1 MIKGLTYMEQF
12 QARVMS
18 YGGIW
23 RSNKVYFDVF
33 KGCVRAR
40 YMPYYPRESKEDQTI
55 TCDAQTGIFHFLFWE
70 KTLQVRGLFYLQK
83 SKIKSIDKNKYKI

>member
-55 TCDAQTGIFHFLFWE
+55 TCDAQTGIFHFFVLGKDLASARSFLFA
-70 KTLQVRGLFYLQK
+70 
-83 SKIKSIDKNKYKI
+83 KIKSIDKNKYRI